1 MKSTDS
7 VAAAKQGSALPAA
20 TEGMPLLHCSGPIAT
35 LCLRRPS
42 QRNRLSDDD
51 LLQLL
56 AKLAQVNTDPQIRLL
71 VLTAD
76 TSGQR
81 KPVFCAGYDVGG
93 FDSGTH
99 DPLLFERVVEALEWL
114 RPVTLCAL
122 NGSVYGGA
130 TDLVLACDLRIGLAG
145 CEFRMPA
152 AALGLHYY
160 PSGLRRFATRLG
172 ANLAKRAFL
181 TAQALPFEALQAAS
195 LFVSLPDGA
204 AFDAEVQALAQSIAQ
219 LAPRAL
225 QHTKQSLNELAAR
238 RFDEAALRE
247 REAASLNSADFAEG
261 RRAFAERRTP
271 RFQGH

>member
-1 MKSTDS
+1 MKSKNSSAT
-7 VAAAKQGSALPAA
+7 AEPGSALPAA
-20 TEGMPLLHCSGPIAT
+20 TEGMPLLHCSGPVAT

-42 QRNRLSDDD
+42 QRNRLTDDD
-51 LLQLL
+51 LLRLL
-56 AKLAQVNTDPQIRLL
+56 TKLAQVNTDPDIRLL

-81 KPVFCAGYDVGG
+81 KPVFCAGYDIGG

-99 DPLLFERVVEALEWL
+99 DPLLFERVADALEAL
-114 RPVTLCAL
+114 RPITLCAL

-152 AALGLHYY
+152 TALGLHYY
-160 PSGLRRFATRLG
+160 PGGLRRYATRLG
-172 ANLAKRAFL
+172 ANLARRAFL

-195 LFVSLPDGA
+195 LFVSLPHA
-204 AFDAEVQALAQSIAQ
+204 EAFDAEVQALAQAIAQ

-225 QHTKQSLNELAAR
+225 QHTKQSLNELAAG
-238 RFDEAALRE
+238 RFDEAVLRE
-247 REAASLNSADFAEG
+247 RETASLNSADFAEG
-261 RRAFAERRTP
+261 RNAFAERRAP
-271 RFQGH
+271 RFLGH

>member
-1 MKSTDS
+1 MKPTDS
-7 VAAAKQGSALPAA
+7 AAAAEPGSALPAS
-20 TEGMPLLHCSGPIAT
+20 TEGMPQLHCSGPIAT
-35 LCLRRPS
+35 LCLRRPT
-42 QRNRLSDDD
+42 QRNRLTDDD
-51 LLQLL
+51 LLRLL
-56 AKLAQVNTDPQIRLL
+56 TQLAQVNTDPDIRLL

-81 KPVFCAGYDVGG
+81 KPVFCAGYDIAG
-93 FDSGTH
+93 FDSDTH
-99 DPLLFERVVEALEWL
+99 DPLLFERVADALEAL

-160 PSGLRRFATRLG
+160 PGGLRRYATRLG
-172 ANLAKRAFL
+172 ANLAKCAFL

-195 LFVSLPDGA
+195 LFVSLTDA
-204 AFDAEVQALAQSIAQ
+204 ASFDAEVQALAEAIAQ

-225 QHTKQSLNELAAR
+225 QHTKQSLNELAAGG
-238 RFDEAALRE
+238 FDDIALRD
-247 REAASLNSADFAEG
+247 RETASLNSADFAEG
-261 RRAFAERRTP
+261 RSAFVERRP
-271 RFQGH
+271 ARFTGR